1 MTTQKLEPVFGK
13 VISIYPLFI
22 LAKSLIGIKNVFFEI
37 AVTKWA
43 AEIAA
48 NLKSEFFRDI
58 GSD

>member
-22 LAKSLIGIKNVFFEI
+22 LAKSLIGIKNVFFETD
-37 AVTKWA
+37 VTKWA